1 MVPNPKRMGDPDEY
15 AHLALT
21 IAENDY
27 LNGEVI
33 RIDGALRFSG
43 R

>member
-1 MVPNPKRMGDPDEY
+1 MGDPDEY
-15 AHLALT
+15 AQT

-27 LNGEVI
+27 RNGAVI
-33 RIDGALRFSG
+33 RIDGALRFNA